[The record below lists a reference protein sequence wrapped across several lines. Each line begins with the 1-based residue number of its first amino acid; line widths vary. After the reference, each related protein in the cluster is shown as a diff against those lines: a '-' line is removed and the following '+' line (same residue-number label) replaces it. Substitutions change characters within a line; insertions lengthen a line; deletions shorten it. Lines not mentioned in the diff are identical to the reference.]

1 MENFNYRLTISYDG
15 TLFFGWA
22 KQPGLRT
29 VQGIMEEK
37 ISTICNEKIHLNASG
52 RTDKYVHAL
61 NQVLNFKTKKQFK
74 PKELKKILNNIID
87 KDIYVKEVTIVD
99 NDFHARFSAL
109 NKTYKY
115 VINTKYDVFQRNYSL
130 YLNYDI
136 DIKKIKKLANFFLN
150 EHDFSSFST
159 SSLKDNVRTINW
171 IKIKKQ
177 KDLII
182 ILINANG
189 FLRSM
194 VRMIVASLLHDDE
207 EKIKTLLSNPGKG
220 KSIEKVYGCGL
231 YLLKVNYK

>member
-1 MENFNYRLTISYDG
+1 
-15 TLFFGWA
+15 
-22 KQPGLRT
+22 
-29 VQGIMEEK
+29 MEEK

-159 SSLKDNVRTINW
+159 SSLKDNVRTIN
-171 IKIKKQ
+171 
-177 KDLII
+177 
-182 ILINANG
+182 
-189 FLRSM
+189 
-194 VRMIVASLLHDDE
+194 
-207 EKIKTLLSNPGKG
+207 
-220 KSIEKVYGCGL
+220 
-231 YLLKVNYK
+231 